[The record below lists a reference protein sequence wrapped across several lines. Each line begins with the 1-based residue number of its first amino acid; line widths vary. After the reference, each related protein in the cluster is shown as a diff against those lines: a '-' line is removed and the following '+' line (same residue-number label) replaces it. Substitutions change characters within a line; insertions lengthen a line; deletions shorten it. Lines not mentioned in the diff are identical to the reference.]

1 MNTTSTTYLATW
13 GLGEPQGPCVHE
25 RVLDVEVLGVVENS
39 DNVTILRSGFLV
51 DGRGSAVLGCGRHDC
66 GIRG

>member
-1 MNTTSTTYLATW
+1 MLNI
-13 GLGEPQGPCVHE
+13 
-25 RVLDVEVLGVVENS
+25 EVLGVVENS